1 MTAQVAVILIQMAS
15 IVILSRILRPEDF
28 GVIAMILAIT
38 AFVGLFRD
46 MGLSTASIQ
55 KTDLTREQAS
65 ALFWFNLLV
74 GGVLMMLVMALAPI
88 IAWFYKRPELT
99 QVCIAISTTF
109 IIASAGAQ
117 HAALL
122 QRELRFKPK
131 AIADVCGAVVN
142 LLVSILLALKGMRFW
157 ALAWGTVFGALTT
170 TLLYLLLSG
179 FKPVRPQAATGLRQI
194 FGFGANVTAFEL
206 LNYFSRNLDSILI
219 GKLWG
224 AEQLGF
230 YSRAYQMMMLPITS
244 LRTPINAVAFPVL
257 SRLQHDQVG
266 FRRYYCRIASLL
278 AFLSMPMMGFLTVK
292 SEQVVE
298 IALGREW
305 IEVAPVFAL
314 LGVTGFIQPV
324 ASLRGLVLLSLGK
337 SRRYLAWGGIN
348 AITVTIAFCIG
359 IRWGNI
365 GIAWAYLIVNYALI
379 YPSLLFIFNQT
390 PLRPRDFFD
399 SIKLPFLASVVAII
413 IVFFW
418 PSRWKTDQ
426 MITQTIIDA
435 TVFAAAFLGTY
446 AVSKIGRDTIAG
458 YLRLLSTLKPNL
470 TLSK

>member
-1 MTAQVAVILIQMAS
+1 MAVILIQMAA
-15 IVILSRILRPEDF
+15 IVVLSRILRPEDF
-28 GVIAMILAIT
+28 GVIAMIVAVT
-38 AFVGLFRD
+38 AFIGLFRD
-46 MGLSTASIQ
+46 MGLSTATIQ

-65 ALFWFNLLV
+65 ALFWLNLLA
-74 GGVLMMLVMALAPI
+74 GAVLMALVMALAPV
-88 IAWFYKRPELT
+88 IAWFYNRPELT
-99 QVCIAISTTF
+99 QVCYVISTTF
-109 IIASAGAQ
+109 VIASAGAQ

-131 AIADVCGAVVN
+131 AIADVSGAAAN
-142 LLVSILLALKGMRFW
+142 LLTSILLAMKGMGFW

-170 TLLYLLLSG
+170 TTLYLILSG
-179 FKPVRPQAATGLRQI
+179 FKPIRPRAATGLRQI

-206 LNYFSRNLDSILI
+206 LNYFSRNLDSVLI
-219 GKLWG
+219 GKFWG
-224 AEQLGF
+224 ATQLGF

-257 SRLQHDQVG
+257 SRLQHDPAG
-266 FRRYYCRIASLL
+266 FRRYYCQIASLL

-292 SEQVVE
+292 SELVVE

-314 LGVTGFIQPV
+314 LGITGFIQPV

-348 AITVTIAFCIG
+348 AIAVTIAFCIG
-359 IRWGNI
+359 IRWGNT

-399 SIKLPFLASVVAII
+399 SIKFPFIASVIAIIVVFLWPSDWKREELIAQSIVDVAI
-413 IVFFW
+413 
-418 PSRWKTDQ
+418 
-426 MITQTIIDA
+426 
-435 TVFAAAFLGTY
+435 FAAAFFGVY
-446 AVSKIGRDTIAG
+446 VVSQTGRDTIAG
-458 YLRLLSTLKPNL
+458 YFRLINTLKPKL
-470 TLSK
+470 MSSK